1 MFKKIAII
9 ALVSTLAAG
18 CASVPVPME
27 SAERNTTAKKF
38 NPPSEG
44 RAGLYIFRKTNL
56 VGGADPKDVFVDGKC
71 IGETV
76 PSVFFYKEV
85 EGNKSHNVFYKRG
98 FKLNAS
104 ETYLKKHGP
113 PKGLSIQ
120 VKSGTNY
127 FIHQHVNFGDTD
139 FVLVDEEQGKEEV
152 SKLDMAKKGGC
163 GFLTRNRIYD
173 NRTDEEKQRAHKAGV
188 LAQELG
194 PKLGKDLY
202 NMQSIGRSFCRLF
215 C

>member
-1 MFKKIAII
+1 MFKKIVII

-56 VGGADPKDVFVDGKC
+56 VGGADPKDVWVDGKC

-113 PKGLSIQ
+113 PKGLSVQ

-127 FIHQHVNFGDTD
+127 FIRQYINSDSAD
-139 FVLVDEEQGKEEV
+139 FKLVDEEQGKEEV
-152 SKLDMAKKGGC
+152 SKLNMATTGTC
-163 GFLTRNRIYD
+163 GSYYRSVESRRQTI
-173 NRTDEEKQRAHKAGV
+173 KAR
-188 LAQELG
+188 ELG
-194 PKLGKDLY
+194 PKLGKGLY
-202 NMQSIGRSFCRLF
+202 KMQSLGRSFCRLF

>member
-1 MFKKIAII
+1 LA
-9 ALVSTLAAG
+9 STLAAG
-18 CASVPVPME
+18 CVSVPVPME
-27 SAERNTTAKKF
+27 STERNTTAKKF

-44 RAGLYIFRKTNL
+44 RAGLYIYRKTNL
-56 VGGADPKDVFVDGKC
+56 VGGTDPKDVFVDGKC

-85 EGNKSHNVFYKRG
+85 EDNKSHNVFYKPG

-104 ETYLKKHGP
+104 ETYFKNHGP

-120 VKSGTNY
+120 VKSGMSY
-127 FIHQHVNFGDTD
+127 FIHQYINFGDTD

-152 SKLDMAKKGGC
+152 SKLDMAKKGGWETC
-163 GFLTRNRIYD
+163 GYLTRNMIYD
-173 NRTDEEKQRAHKAGV
+173 NRTDEEKRKEYQLQQLGQEVGH
-188 LAQELG
+188 ELG
-194 PKLGKDLY
+194 RHVPF
-202 NMQSIGRSFCRLF
+202 ICFLF